1 MAPYVTDAAA
11 VNTNGTKKLLA
22 NGLSKFTIKC
32 KTVFSNCPRSL
43 LRNPPNYIILDNWVF
58 ENLILSYEPFPKA
71 LQIFETCVLVNNN
84 L

>member
-32 KTVFSNCPRSL
+32 KKVFSNCPSSL
-43 LRNPPNYIILDNWVF
+43 LRNPPNCIILDNWVF
-58 ENLILSYEPFPKA
+58 ENVILSYEPFAKA